1 VRSAEVLIAG
11 AGNIFRGDD
20 GFGVAVAG
28 KLARQSLPA
37 GVIVRDF
44 GIRGLHL
51 AYELLD
57 PPGLL
62 IVVDAVSRG
71 EPPGTLFVIE
81 PEIEPPA
88 TADPHGMD
96 LQAVFASVGAMG
108 GALPRILIV
117 GCEPADLSET
127 MGLSPAVELA
137 VEPAVELL
145 RTMVEREL
153 AAAAVSGAKEVQ
165 S

>member
-1 VRSAEVLIAG
+1 VLVAG

-28 KLARQSLPA
+28 RLAREPLPA
-37 GVIVRDF
+37 GVTVRDF

-81 PEIEPPA
+81 PEVEPA
-88 TADPHGMD
+88 TTADPHGMD
-96 LQAVFASVGAMG
+96 LRAVFASVGAMG
-108 GALPRILIV
+108 GALPRVLIV

-127 MGLSPAVELA
+127 MGLSPAVERA

-153 AAAAVSGAKEVQ
+153 AAGATGGAKEVK